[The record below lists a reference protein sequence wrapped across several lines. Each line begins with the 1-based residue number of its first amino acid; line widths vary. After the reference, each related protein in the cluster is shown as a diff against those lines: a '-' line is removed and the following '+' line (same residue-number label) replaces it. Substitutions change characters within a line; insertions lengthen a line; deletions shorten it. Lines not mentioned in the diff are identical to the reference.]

1 MIPYAISNGWAS
13 LTKLALTLQSV
24 RAERQNVR
32 KSARRA
38 IPDYQDRISALQK
51 RLEAAV
57 EEHRRM
63 RRELAALEDRDRYE
77 LLNAMRSLPHVDEDG
92 RN

>member
-1 MIPYAISNGWAS
+1 
-13 LTKLALTLQSV
+13 
-24 RAERQNVR
+24 VR
-32 KSARRA
+32 KSRNEAA
-38 IPDYQDRISALQK
+38 VDYKDRITDLQK

-63 RRELAALEDRDRYE
+63 RRELEALDLRDPYH
-77 LLNAMRSLPHVDEDG
+77 LLTTRRPLPHVDDDA

>member
-1 MIPYAISNGWAS
+1 MG
-13 LTKLALTLQSV
+13 
-24 RAERQNVR
+24 
-32 KSARRA
+32 KSRHNAA
-38 IPDYQDRISALQK
+38 GDYKDRINALQK

-63 RRELAALEDRDRYE
+63 RRELEALEVRDPYH
-77 LLNAMRSLPHVDEDG
+77 LLTTRRPLPHIDDDA

>member
-1 MIPYAISNGWAS
+1 
-13 LTKLALTLQSV
+13 
-24 RAERQNVR
+24 VR
-32 KSARRA
+32 KSGDAG
-38 IPDYQDRISALQK
+38 PSDYQDRISELEK

-63 RRELAALEDRDRYE
+63 RRELEALEDRDPYHILRTT
-77 LLNAMRSLPHVDEDG
+77 RPLPHVDDDA

>member
-1 MIPYAISNGWAS
+1 
-13 LTKLALTLQSV
+13 
-24 RAERQNVR
+24 VR
-32 KSARRA
+32 KPRDQAAS
-38 IPDYQDRISALQK
+38 DYQDRISALEK

-63 RRELAALEDRDRYE
+63 RRELEALEERDPYHILRTV
-77 LLNAMRSLPHVDEDG
+77 RPLPHVDDDA

>member
-1 MIPYAISNGWAS
+1 MGKSRH
-13 LTKLALTLQSV
+13 SV
-24 RAERQNVR
+24 AG
-32 KSARRA
+32 
-38 IPDYQDRISALQK
+38 DYKDRINALQK

-63 RRELAALEDRDRYE
+63 RRELEALEVRDPYQ
-77 LLNAMRSLPHVDEDG
+77 LLTTRRPLPHIDDDA

>member
-1 MIPYAISNGWAS
+1 
-13 LTKLALTLQSV
+13 
-24 RAERQNVR
+24 VR
-32 KSARRA
+32 KSGDQT
-38 IPDYQDRISALQK
+38 PSDYQDRISELEK

-63 RRELAALEDRDRYE
+63 RRELEALEDRDPYH
-77 LLNAMRSLPHVDEDG
+77 LLRTIRSFPHVDDDA

>member
-1 MIPYAISNGWAS
+1 MGKTRHSRPA
-13 LTKLALTLQSV
+13 
-24 RAERQNVR
+24 
-32 KSARRA
+32 
-38 IPDYQDRISALQK
+38 DYQERISALQK

-63 RRELAALEDRDRYE
+63 RQELEALEDRDPYR
-77 LLNAMRSLPHVDEDG
+77 LRHRLHLPHVDDEA

>member
-1 MIPYAISNGWAS
+1 VAG
-13 LTKLALTLQSV
+13 
-24 RAERQNVR
+24 
-32 KSARRA
+32 
-38 IPDYQDRISALQK
+38 DYQDVAGDYKDRITALRR

-63 RRELAALEDRDRYE
+63 RRELDALEVRDPYR
-77 LLNAMRSLPHVDEDG
+77 LLTTRIPLPHVDDDA

>member
-1 MIPYAISNGWAS
+1 MPRRGATNVAKTGKTRIP
-13 LTKLALTLQSV
+13 
-24 RAERQNVR
+24 E
-32 KSARRA
+32 
-38 IPDYQDRISALQK
+38 YQERISALEK

-63 RRELAALEDRDRYE
+63 RRELEALEDRDPFRRIRAPQP
-77 LLNAMRSLPHVDEDG
+77 LHHVDDPA

>member
-1 MIPYAISNGWAS
+1 M
-13 LTKLALTLQSV
+13 
-24 RAERQNVR
+24 R
-32 KSARRA
+32 KSGDQAA
-38 IPDYQDRISALQK
+38 SDYQDRISELEK

-63 RRELAALEDRDRYE
+63 RRELEALEERDPYHILRTV
-77 LLNAMRSLPHVDEDG
+77 RPLPHIDDDA